1 MARFCTTPLATLSA
15 VAAACALSAAAFAQ
29 TPPVKT
35 VVPESTGMT
44 QAAAAAGS
52 SGNVFMIFGQWL
64 DSLATPAVVTQI
76 TEPIAPVTFTVVGNA
91 PAASFEPAPLILGQP
106 DLPLVGQ
113 AAAQAAQQW
122 NTGLNYQG
130 LRMSYLVVDAAGKR
144 LETRPIAR
152 GVAAGERFKIRYTTS
167 FAAVASIDLVTGDV
181 WRGQRMGQAWP
192 QAGMSVQS
200 AAGETVDLPVGGG
213 YFVMGNNPNER
224 YVLSVRHPDA
234 KGPARSGQPVYRQ
247 DGARSSNYL
256 QLLPSGKLPAVEQVL
271 SARTN

>member
-1 MARFCTTPLATLSA
+1 MARFYTTPLSA
-15 VAAACALSAAAFAQ
+15 LGALAAACALSAAAFAQ
-29 TPPVKT
+29 TPPAKT
-35 VVPESTGMT
+35 VVPEPTGVA
-44 QAAAAAGS
+44 QPAAAATGS
-52 SGNVFMIFGQWL
+52 NVFVIFGQWL
-64 DSLATPAVVTQI
+64 DSLAAPAVVTQV
-76 TEPIAPVTFTVVGNA
+76 TEPITPISFTVVGNA

-144 LETRPIAR
+144 LETRPISR

-167 FAAVASIDLVTGDV
+167 FASVASIDLVTGDV

-271 SARTN
+271 AARTN